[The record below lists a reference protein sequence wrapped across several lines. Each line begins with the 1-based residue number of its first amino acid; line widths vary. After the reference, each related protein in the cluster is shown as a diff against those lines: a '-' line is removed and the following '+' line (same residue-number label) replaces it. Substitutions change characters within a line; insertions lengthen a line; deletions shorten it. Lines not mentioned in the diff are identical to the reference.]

1 MTGLSF
7 WISRPCGTVRWART
21 IRLNSL
27 RCREMASLLG
37 VMRATKPV
45 GSFWLFRPQ
54 RVLPASYWRTVSG
67 KEAVLPSP
75 PPLRTARDSFPS
87 SSSSLSNAQGRTRFR
102 YIQPSAMDLSMAVRV
117 EEYTVVRPI

>member
-1 MTGLSF
+1 MMRFRSRMTAATGAPRLRRHPALTF
-7 WISRPCGTVRWART
+7 SRSAVMDA
-21 IRLNSL
+21 
-27 RCREMASLLG
+27 LLG
-37 VMRATKPV
+37 VMRTLRPV
-45 GSFWLFRPQ
+45 LDCADGYCLI
-54 RVLPASYWRTVSG
+54 VSG